1 MRKGLSRMNWVNQRC
16 IWWRNRLLVLV
27 LNQLQQPHSPDQ
39 MQLKTILNHRY
50 RLKRFVYGKAT
61 ISQNRLLVEVRP
73 RKNSRPKCGQC
84 LVHGPVY
91 DTRCPREF
99 EFVPILGMAV
109 FFVYAMRRVDCP
121 ECGVKTEY
129 LEWSSGKERMT
140 TAYKWFLSTWARRLS
155 WSETARIFGTSWNRV
170 YRSVQHAVIWGLV
183 HREKPQFTAIGIDE
197 IASRRGHRYLTLVYQ
212 IDAGMRRLLWVGE
225 NREEKT
231 LDRFFDLFRG
241 SIDGLQFVCSDMWKP
256 YLNVI
261 AERAPKALN
270 ILDRYHVM
278 ATMNKKVD
286 KVRAE
291 ETRQLKQDG
300 YEPILKHSRWCLLKR
315 PENRSAKQTA
325 TLRELLKYNLRTMR
339 AYLMKED
346 FQQFWSYRS
355 PSWAG
360 KFLDAWCSRAM
371 RSQLEPM
378 KQMAGTLRRHRTL
391 LLNWFAA
398 KGELSNSSVEGM
410 NTKAKVALRKSYGFK
425 TTEVYKTVLYHEL
438 AKLPEHKLA
447 HQFC

>member
-1 MRKGLSRMNWVNQRC
+1 M
-16 IWWRNRLLVLV
+16 VLV

>member
-1 MRKGLSRMNWVNQRC
+1 
-16 IWWRNRLLVLV
+16 
-27 LNQLQQPHSPDQ
+27 
-39 MQLKTILNHRY
+39 
-50 RLKRFVYGKAT
+50 
-61 ISQNRLLVEVRP
+61 
-73 RKNSRPKCGQC
+73 
-84 LVHGPVY
+84 
-91 DTRCPREF
+91 
-99 EFVPILGMAV
+99 MAV

>member
-1 MRKGLSRMNWVNQRC
+1 
-16 IWWRNRLLVLV
+16 
-27 LNQLQQPHSPDQ
+27 
-39 MQLKTILNHRY
+39 MQLKTILNCRY
-50 RLKRFVYGKAT
+50 RLKRFVYGKAR
-61 ISQNRLLVEVRP
+61 ISEDRLLVEVRP
-73 RKNSRPKCGQC
+73 RKNSRPRCGRC
-84 LVHGPVY
+84 GRPGSVY
-91 DTRCPREF
+91 DTRSPREF
-99 EFVPILGMAV
+99 AFIPILGMQV
-109 FFVYAMRRVDCP
+109 FFVYAMRRVDCRT
-121 ECGVKTEY
+121 CGVKTER
-129 LEWSSGKERMT
+129 LEWSVGKERMT

-170 YRSVQHAVIWGLV
+170 YRSVQHAVFWGLV
-183 HREKPQFTAIGIDE
+183 HREKPRFSAIGIDE
-197 IASRRGHRYLTLVYQ
+197 IASKRGHHYLTLVYQ

-231 LDRFFDLFRG
+231 LDRFFDLFRR
-241 SIDGLQFVCSDMWKP
+241 SINELEFVCSDMWKP

-261 AERAPKALN
+261 ADRAPKALN

-278 ATMNKKVD
+278 AMMNKKVD

-315 PENRSAKQTA
+315 PSNRTSKQTA
-325 TLRELLKYNLRTMR
+325 KLRELLKYNLRTMR

-346 FQQFWSYRS
+346 FQRFWSYRS
-355 PSWAG
+355 ASWAG
-360 KFLDAWCSRAM
+360 KFLDAWCTRAM
-371 RSQLEPM
+371 RSQLAPM
-378 KQMAGTLRRHRTL
+378 KEMAGTLRRHRAL

-438 AKLPEHKLA
+438 AKLPEHELA

>member
-1 MRKGLSRMNWVNQRC
+1 M
-16 IWWRNRLLVLV
+16 VLV

-73 RKNSRPKCGQC
+73 RKNTRPKCGQC

>member
-1 MRKGLSRMNWVNQRC
+1 
-16 IWWRNRLLVLV
+16 
-27 LNQLQQPHSPDQ
+27 